1 MGDRLFRIFN
11 PNAPKE
17 DAAIKRRRQLRQ
29 AQKTYR
35 DRKEIYLK
43 SLEEDLKQSRIR
55 EANLLREREQ
65 MQRIIDDLTQQRSSQ
80 SADDVF
86 TPVSVA
92 KDSPEPSQDGG
103 TRYSHAPEGVNQRLG
118 ELGLQQCLTSQQPS
132 QRASPATAIL
142 NSHGDDDTR
151 IGDADEVEVGM
162 DFVLTLE
169 GPCLGHLAGDP
180 HDAHAPTGHALAVS
194 SQLLCVAPTTPTA
207 PHDPPPGRRL
217 ACPPPGS
224 GLAPRDLLDN
234 LLRLSYSLCSDGE
247 LTPAQ
252 AWRYIRCQP
261 GVALLRVGALRRL
274 AEQLLR
280 DGKCH
285 GYGTVLQTDKFRA
298 AFMEI
303 LAAD

>member
-17 DAAIKRRRQLRQ
+17 DVEIKRRRQLRQ

-65 MQRIIDDLTQQRSSQ
+65 MQRIINDLTQRSSQ
-80 SADDVF
+80 SADVF

-103 TRYSHAPEGVNQRLG
+103 TWCHAPEHIAGSGRANQRPG
-118 ELGLQQCLTSQQPS
+118 ELGLQQCLTSQPS
-132 QRASPATAIL
+132 QRGSPATTIL
-142 NSHGDDDTR
+142 NSPGDDTR
-151 IGDADEVEVGM
+151 MGDADEVEVGM

-169 GPCLGHLAGDP
+169 RPCLDHLAGDP
-180 HDAHAPTGHALAVS
+180 HDAHAPTGHALTVS
-194 SQLLCVAPTTPTA
+194 SQLLCVAPTA
-207 PHDPPPGRRL
+207 PHPPGRL
-217 ACPPPGS
+217 ACPLP

-274 AEQLLR
+274 AEHLLR

-285 GYGTVLQTDKFRA
+285 GYGAVLQTDKFRA
-298 AFMEI
+298 AFIDI
-303 LAAD
+303 LAAG

>member
-17 DAAIKRRRQLRQ
+17 DVAIKRRRQLRQ

-65 MQRIIDDLTQQRSSQ
+65 MQRIINDLTQRSSQ
-80 SADDVF
+80 SADVF
-86 TPVSVA
+86 TPVSA
-92 KDSPEPSQDGG
+92 TKNSPEPNQDGG
-103 TRYSHAPEGVNQRLG
+103 TCPE
-118 ELGLQQCLTSQQPS
+118 
-132 QRASPATAIL
+132 
-142 NSHGDDDTR
+142 DDTR
-151 IGDADEVEVGM
+151 IGDADEVELGM

-169 GPCLGHLAGDP
+169 RPCLDHLAGDP
-180 HDAHAPTGHALAVS
+180 HDAHAPTGHALTVS
-194 SQLLCVAPTTPTA
+194 SQLLCVAPTA
-207 PHDPPPGRRL
+207 PHPPSHL
-217 ACPPPGS
+217 ACPMP
-224 GLAPRDLLDN
+224 GLAPRDLLDD

-274 AEQLLR
+274 AEHLLR

-285 GYGTVLQTDKFRA
+285 GYGAVLQTDKFRA
-298 AFMEI
+298 AFIDI
-303 LAAD
+303 LATG

>member
-55 EANLLREREQ
+55 EASLLREREQ
-65 MQRIIDDLTQQRSSQ
+65 MQRIIDDLTQRSSQ
-80 SADDVF
+80 SADVF

-103 TRYSHAPEGVNQRLG
+103 TWYHAPEHIAGPG
-118 ELGLQQCLTSQQPS
+118 
-132 QRASPATAIL
+132 
-142 NSHGDDDTR
+142 DDTR

-169 GPCLGHLAGDP
+169 RPCLDHLAGDP
-180 HDAHAPTGHALAVS
+180 HDAHAPTGHALTVS
-194 SQLLCVAPTTPTA
+194 SQLLCVAPTA
-207 PHDPPPGRRL
+207 PHPPGRL
-217 ACPPPGS
+217 ACPPP

-252 AWRYIRCQP
+252 AWRYIRYQP

-274 AEQLLR
+274 AEHLLR

-285 GYGTVLQTDKFRA
+285 GYGAVLQTDKFRA
-298 AFMEI
+298 AFIDI
-303 LAAD
+303 LAAC